1 MKLTL
6 LAYIEVEI
14 SEEDLREKWAEYF
27 NYDIEEDGYEEG
39 CEQIAESDLIQ
50 LMVDKGLPIDP
61 VNCMEGA
68 KLHSVMFSSIED

>member
-1 MKLTL
+1 MKITL
-6 LAYIEVEI
+6 LAYIDVEI
-14 SEEDLREKWAEYF
+14 SEEDLREKWPEYF
-27 NYDIEEDGYEEG
+27 DYDIEEDGYEEG

-68 KLHSVMFSSIED
+68 QLDSVEFHSIED